1 MAADPRHDDQDPFG
15 LERFVEAQRD
25 AIDAVRREL
34 RVGRKATHW
43 MWFVFPQVEGLGSS
57 EMARRYAIG
66 SLEEALDYLRHPVLG
81 PRLHECAELLLASK
95 EASIERIVGTPD
107 DLKLR
112 SSMTLFAL
120 VSESSPVFERV
131 LERFFDGE
139 ADPATQAVM
148 KRWAAG
154 RQ

>member
-1 MAADPRHDDQDPFG
+1 MTFESRQDGQDPHEIG
-15 LERFVEAQRD
+15 RFVAAQEGT
-25 AIDAVRREL
+25 IDAVRQEL
-34 RVGRKATHW
+34 RAGRKTTHW

-57 EMARRYAIG
+57 PMAERYAIS
-66 SLEEALDYLRHPVLG
+66 SLDEARAYLEHPVLG
-81 PRLHECAELLLASK
+81 PRLQECSKLLLEAK
-95 EASIERIVGTPD
+95 EASIERILGTPD

-120 VSESSPVFERV
+120 VSEPGSVFERV
-131 LERFFDGE
+131 LERFFEGAPDL
-139 ADPATQAVM
+139 ATQAVM